1 MGDQWH
7 AICLVLRGCST
18 TIPTTINQGDAVPMN
33 WQENDE
39 RHENE
44 SVLRAKSFQRTK
56 FRYLDDD
63 DNGASHRAKRS
74 GKRSHRQKTIKDD
87 YWPDRGE

>member
-1 MGDQWH
+1 
-7 AICLVLRGCST
+7 
-18 TIPTTINQGDAVPMN
+18 MN

-39 RHENE
+39 RDETE
-44 SVLRAKSFQRTK
+44 FAIRAKNFQRTK
-56 FRYLDDD
+56 FRPSEDD
-63 DNGASHRAKRS
+63 DNGAGRRAKRS

>member
-1 MGDQWH
+1 MLC
-7 AICLVLRGCST
+7 IT
-18 TIPTTINQGDAVPMN
+18 TIPTTINQGDAVLMN

-44 SVLRAKSFQRTK
+44 VVIRAKSFQRTK
-56 FRYLDDD
+56 FRSFEDD

>member
-1 MGDQWH
+1 
-7 AICLVLRGCST
+7 
-18 TIPTTINQGDAVPMN
+18 MN

-44 SVLRAKSFQRTK
+44 SVARSRCFQRTK
-56 FRYLDDD
+56 FRRFEDD
-63 DNGASHRAKRS
+63 DNGAAHRAKRS

>member
-1 MGDQWH
+1 M
-7 AICLVLRGCST
+7 ICST
-18 TIPTTINQGDAVPMN
+18 IIPTTINQGEAVLMN

-44 SVLRAKSFQRTK
+44 VVTRAKSFQRTK

>member
-1 MGDQWH
+1 M
-7 AICLVLRGCST
+7 ICST
-18 TIPTTINQGDAVPMN
+18 IIPTTINQGEAVLMN

-44 SVLRAKSFQRTK
+44 VVIRAKSSQRTK
-56 FRYLDDD
+56 FRTLDDD